1 MNIKSASYAGKR
13 KWDEAISDAKEC
25 IKLNPTFIKGYYR
38 LASAQIEN
46 SDLDGASAS
55 IKQGLNIDPDN
66 AQLQKLMRNIKVKKQ
81 MIKAAEKQSD
91 AAKVVAA
98 SASGGGDSAL
108 QKEIMDL
115 QNQLRNTV
123 RDYSNVNGDIIQAQ
137 KTQRVNEI
145 TMRELD
151 SLPKETD
158 TKMYMGVGKMFMAA
172 SRETVYSNLE
182 KEIKENEKKATEL
195 TQKKEY
201 LERRMKSQ
209 QQNII
214 ELTSNA

>member
-1 MNIKSASYAGKR
+1 M
-13 KWDEAISDAKEC
+13 
-25 IKLNPTFIKGYYR
+25 
-38 LASAQIEN
+38 
-46 SDLDGASAS
+46 DGASAS

-123 RDYSNVNGDIIQAQ
+123 RDYSNVNGDIGQAQ

-182 KEIKENEKKATEL
+182 KEIKDNEKKATEL